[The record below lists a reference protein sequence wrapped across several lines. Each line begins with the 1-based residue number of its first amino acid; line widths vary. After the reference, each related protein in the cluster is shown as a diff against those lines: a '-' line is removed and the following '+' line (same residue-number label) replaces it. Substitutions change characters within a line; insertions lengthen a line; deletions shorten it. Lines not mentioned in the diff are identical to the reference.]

1 VGQEF
6 FINSQQLED
15 KIRQLLPSQGGAG
28 AGFDLTASTQIIPTI
43 DLTESAQGSNLR
55 ADLQTAID
63 FANTPFSVSGT
74 TTTIISS
81 TGFFRVFG
89 TATMRTGDDTL
100 REGSFILNDGATDKK
115 IWQFNVKGAATESVM
130 VAPFDFIVFL
140 RAGDIFKCLSPNA
153 EMLFGGST
161 RQIASISGELTNPL
175 GFS

>member
-1 VGQEF
+1 MGQEF

-100 REGSFILNDGATDKK
+100 REVSFILNDVATD
-115 IWQFNVKGAATESVM
+115 
-130 VAPFDFIVFL
+130 
-140 RAGDIFKCLSPNA
+140 
-153 EMLFGGST
+153 
-161 RQIASISGELTNPL
+161 
-175 GFS
+175 